1 MEWRQ
6 DALGIYF
13 AHMKNDQSG
22 ERPKDPRHVYSNPLK
37 PEICVL
43 LSLGI
48 FLLCFPFQKDQNF
61 LFSGS
66 KQYDRYT
73 KILHSFLSNDPDVIQ
88 ELQRRGLKPED
99 LGSHSARKGAATF
112 ASSGSTACPPQ
123 AAINLRGGWSM
134 PGVQSTYIRYEA
146 AGDQFTGRTLAG
158 LPIDRP
164 EFAILP
170 PHFAHDQQTAIRDCF
185 PGAPASMSRVLEFS
199 LAAVVHHRLF
209 LQKTLPPAHRL
220 FRTPLFSQP
229 LLLEQ
234 LSADVKCG
242 SALPDDSLRPTGVPP
257 YVALLSSVTGVGKE
271 VKEMRAELVG
281 EVVSGM
287 SDLLEEKAVGAGTV
301 TRHGLAEYMTEVWES
316 SPLYKSL
323 SAFLAQHD
331 SSASSASS
339 ALSSTSSAHPQV
351 TTAHMWGGR
360 FHLVPQDFSLPD
372 GSALLAWQQYLC
384 GDPARGYPPIRVIPP
399 EDMPSSNLRKR
410 LSDFKFLMRTLEEHV
425 KAADRWIDRPTIAH
439 ANEMFYIGASAL
451 QLSFSDESSNKR
463 SSQTKWLTL
472 VKHLRSSKKRRVN
485 DEHAD

>member
-1 MEWRQ
+1 
-6 DALGIYF
+6 
-13 AHMKNDQSG
+13 
-22 ERPKDPRHVYSNPLK
+22 
-37 PEICVL
+37 
-43 LSLGI
+43 
-48 FLLCFPFQKDQNF
+48 
-61 LFSGS
+61 
-66 KQYDRYT
+66 
-73 KILHSFLSNDPDVIQ
+73 
-88 ELQRRGLKPED
+88 
-99 LGSHSARKGAATF
+99 
-112 ASSGSTACPPQ
+112 
-123 AAINLRGGWSM
+123 
-134 PGVQSTYIRYEA
+134 
-146 AGDQFTGRTLAG
+146 
-158 LPIDRP
+158 
-164 EFAILP
+164 
-170 PHFAHDQQTAIRDCF
+170 
-185 PGAPASMSRVLEFS
+185 
-199 LAAVVHHRLF
+199 
-209 LQKTLPPAHRL
+209 
-220 FRTPLFSQP
+220 
-229 LLLEQ
+229 
-234 LSADVKCG
+234 
-242 SALPDDSLRPTGVPP
+242 
-257 YVALLSSVTGVGKE
+257 
-271 VKEMRAELVG
+271 MRAELVG

-351 TTAHMWGGR
+351 TTAHIWGGR